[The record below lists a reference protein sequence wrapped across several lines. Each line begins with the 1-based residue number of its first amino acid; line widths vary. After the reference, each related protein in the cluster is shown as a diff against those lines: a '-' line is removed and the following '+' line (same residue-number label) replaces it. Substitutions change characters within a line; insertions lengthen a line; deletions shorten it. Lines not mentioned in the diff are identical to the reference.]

1 MPGESSPQVPTCMG
15 RGAGWQGGS
24 ASGNSRGSK
33 CRAGG
38 CWRCLELIQGFGD
51 DGESSQQS
59 WAQRKVSP
67 AAPGAAAPGF
77 GEAGRAR
84 QLPRETAL
92 PLGKGV
98 RPHTGV
104 LEAGARLLLQ
114 QAGTATARSGAT
126 GFAPPR
132 RAPFPSLFLTQQ
144 QLSAPTHSQI
154 REQETSGSSPLILIP
169 PAQGLWGRQG
179 SPHPLGY
186 RPHRS
191 GTPSR
196 APRPPGASSA
206 SWLSSASCSRTSAPA
221 R

>member
-1 MPGESSPQVPTCMG
+1 MLGADTGFWRRRGERPAELGSAQSLPCGTRSCCTGVWRGWQSTTASQGDCPSFGKG
-15 RGAGWQGGS
+15 RATPHGGAG
-24 ASGNSRGSK
+24 SR
-33 CRAGG
+33 RPA
-38 CWRCLELIQGFGD
+38 
-51 DGESSQQS
+51 
-59 WAQRKVSP
+59 P
-67 AAPGAAAPGF
+67 AA
-77 GEAGRAR
+77 AGR
-84 QLPRETAL
+84 T
-92 PLGKGV
+92 
-98 RPHTGV
+98 
-104 LEAGARLLLQ
+104 
-114 QAGTATARSGAT
+114 RSGAA

-144 QLSAPTHSQI
+144 QLSAPTRSQI